1 MKNAWPSLAP
11 LLRSDSQG
19 LLLAA
24 LYLDP
29 DREFTLSELAGFSKI
44 SVASVMREVDR
55 LVEAEFLL
63 ERRVGRSRLVRVN
76 KDHKLTKSVQE
87 LVLYSHGPQVVIHR
101 LLEDVA
107 GISEAYI
114 FGSWA
119 SRLNGE
125 IGADPQDVDVVL
137 VGEMSMRNQSEMELR
152 GAFLCGRDV
161 NIKTVSSKEWSSPS
175 NSFWRTVKE
184 GALVSIGLQTRH

>member
-1 MKNAWPSLAP
+1 
-11 LLRSDSQG
+11 
-19 LLLAA
+19 LLAA

-87 LVLYSHGPQVVIHR
+87 LVLYSHGPQVVIQR

-107 GISEAYI
+107 GISEAYM

-152 GAFLCGRDV
+152 AALLCGRDV